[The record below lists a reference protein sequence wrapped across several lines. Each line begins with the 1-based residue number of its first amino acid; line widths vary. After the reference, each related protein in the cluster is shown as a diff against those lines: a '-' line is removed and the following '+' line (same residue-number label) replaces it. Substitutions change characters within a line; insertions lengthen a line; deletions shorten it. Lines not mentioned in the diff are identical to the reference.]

1 LSFFKKLFNR
11 IGGKK
16 DEDQPAEDAVQEQLP
31 APEPEPEARTCNRSR
46 NLRRNRSRLKLRL
59 NPGRRVCLAG

>member
-31 APEPEPEARTCNRSR
+31 APEPEPEPRTST
-46 NLRRNRSRLKLRL
+46 
-59 NPGRRVCLAG
+59 GA